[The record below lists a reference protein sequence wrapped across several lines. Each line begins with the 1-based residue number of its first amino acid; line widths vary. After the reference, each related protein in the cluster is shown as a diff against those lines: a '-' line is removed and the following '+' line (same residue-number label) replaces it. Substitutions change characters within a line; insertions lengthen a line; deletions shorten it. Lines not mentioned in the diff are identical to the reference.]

1 MLEDYSV
8 HEYDVLVIG
17 AGGAGLRAAI
27 EASSSGA
34 KVAIISKSML
44 GKAHTVMAEGGAA
57 AALANKDKRDS
68 WKVHFRDTMKGGK
81 YLNDWRM
88 AVVHAQQAPDRIREL
103 ETWGAVFDRTP
114 KGLTS
119 QRNFGGHTYPRLAH
133 IGDATGLELIRTL
146 QEKGVHM
153 GMDVFMEFTVRRL
166 FTNEGEIT
174 GCFAYDRND
183 GSLHLFKAKSIVLAT
198 GGITRCWAV
207 CSGSWEY
214 TGEGHALAY
223 WAGAEIGDMEFV
235 QFHPTG
241 MIWPPSVK
249 GILVTEGV
257 RGEGGM
263 LTNSEGKR
271 FMFDYVPDM
280 YAEEFADTE
289 KEALEWVDEVISGK
303 LATKRRPPELLTRDV
318 VAKAINS
325 ERDAGRA
332 SEHGGAYLDIS
343 WRSPEDIKKKLPG
356 MYHQFKEL
364 AAVDI
369 TTTKMEVGPTAHYV
383 MGGVKVNPETQEST
397 ISGLYAAGEA
407 ATGLHGAN
415 RLGGNSLS
423 DLIVLGKIAGES
435 AASRAAEMNGFT
447 DIPEEEIASAI
458 SETLAPLSREGGE
471 NPAAVV
477 EDLREMMQEKVG
489 IIRTGKLLQEALKDL
504 DELETRA
511 ALTCPGG
518 SRIYNPGWHQALELG
533 AMIDVSRMCALAALE
548 REESRGGH
556 TRDDFPIPD
565 HSHWGK
571 VNSVISLSGD
581 GSMKIEHRSYPP
593 IDEEFK
599 ALLDADDLHEEEA

>member
-1 MLEDYSV
+1 MREV
-8 HEYDVLVIG
+8 TTHEHDVVIIG

-34 KVAIISKSML
+34 SVAMICKSML

-57 AALANKDKRDS
+57 AALANKDPRDS
-68 WKVHFRDTMKGGK
+68 WEVHFRDTMKGGK
-81 YLNDWRM
+81 YLGDWRM
-88 AVVHAQQAPDRIREL
+88 ARIHAQQAPDRIREL
-103 ETWGAVFDRTP
+103 EQWGAVFDRTP
-114 KGLTS
+114 EGKTS

-146 QEKGVHM
+146 QQKGVHM

-166 FTNEGEIT
+166 FKTDGRIS

-183 GSLHLFKAKSIVLAT
+183 GSLHLFKAKTIVLAT
-198 GGITRCWAV
+198 GGITRCWEV

-223 WAGAEIGDMEFV
+223 WAGAEMGDMEFV

-257 RGEGGM
+257 RGEGGK
-263 LTNSEGKR
+263 LTNSEGDR
-271 FMFDYVPDM
+271 FMFNYVPEM
-280 YAEEFADTE
+280 YADEFADTE
-289 KEALEWVDEVISGK
+289 KEALEWVDEVVAGK

-325 ERDAGRA
+325 ERAAGRA

-343 WRSPEDIKKKLPG
+343 WRDEEEVKKKLPG

-369 TTTKMEVGPTAHYV
+369 TKQPMEVGPTAHYV
-383 MGGVKVNPETQEST
+383 MGGVKVDPETQEST
-397 ISGLYAAGEA
+397 IPGLYAAGEA

-423 DLIVLGKIAGES
+423 DLIVFGKIAGEQAS
-435 AASRAAEMNGFT
+435 EAASKIGKFAE
-447 DIPEEEIASAI
+447 IEQSEIDEVI
-458 SETLAPLSREGGE
+458 NETLAPLSREGGE
-471 NPAAVV
+471 NPAIVV
-477 EDLREMMQEKVG
+477 EDLRRMMQDKVG
-489 IIRTGKLLQEALKDL
+489 IIRTKKLLEEALDDL
-504 DELETRA
+504 DVLELRSHETF
-511 ALTCPGG
+511 GG
-518 SRIYNPGWHQALELG
+518 SGTTYNPGWHQALEIG
-533 AMIDVSRMCALAALE
+533 AMIDVSRMCTLAALR

-556 TRDDFPIPD
+556 TRDDFPTPD
-565 HSHWGK
+565 HAHWGK
-571 VNSVISLSGD
+571 INSVILQGED
-581 GSMKIEHRSYPP
+581 GSMNIDYVSYPP
-593 IDEEFK
+593 IPDDLK
-599 ALLDADDLHEEEA
+599 SLLDEDDLN

>member
-1 MLEDYSV
+1 MDEDYSV
-8 HEYDVLVIG
+8 HEYDVVIIG

-34 KVAIISKSML
+34 TVAMISKSML

-57 AALANKDKRDS
+57 AALANKDERDS
-68 WKVHFRDTMKGGK
+68 WETHFRDTMKGGK

-88 AVVHAQQAPDRIREL
+88 ARIHAQQAPDRIREL
-103 ETWGAVFDRTP
+103 EQWGAVFDRTP
-114 KGLTS
+114 SGLTS

-146 QEKGVHM
+146 QQRGIHM
-153 GMDVFMEFTVRRL
+153 GMDVFMEFTVRKI
-166 FTNEGEIT
+166 FKSEGRVS
-174 GCFAYDRND
+174 GCFAYSRND
-183 GSLHLFKAKSIVLAT
+183 GSLHVFKAKSIVLAT
-198 GGITRCWAV
+198 GGATRCWEI

-214 TGEGHALAY
+214 TGEGYALAY
-223 WAGAEIGDMEFV
+223 WAGAEMGDMEFI

-257 RGEGGM
+257 RGEGGK
-263 LTNSEGKR
+263 LLNNEGDR
-271 FMFDYVPDM
+271 FMFNYVPEM
-280 YAEEFADTE
+280 YAEEFADTFE
-289 KEALEWVDEVISGK
+289 EAEAWVNEVITGK

-325 ERDAGRA
+325 ERAAGRA

-343 WRSPEDIKKKLPG
+343 WRDEEEIKKKLPG

-369 TTTKMEVGPTAHYV
+369 TKEPMEVGPTAHYV
-383 MGGVKVNPETQEST
+383 MGGVKVNFDTQET
-397 ISGLYAAGEA
+397 CIKGLFAAGEA

-423 DLIVLGKIAGES
+423 DLIVFGKIAGEH
-435 AASRAAEMNGFT
+435 AASSAKEIEQFKE
-447 DIPEEEIASAI
+447 IPESEIKEI
-458 SETLAPLSREGGE
+458 IKDTLAPLSRDEGE

-477 EDLREMMQEKVG
+477 SDLRKMMQDKVG
-489 IIRTGKLLQEALKDL
+489 IIRTKSLLEEALTDL
-504 DELETRA
+504 DNLEDRSRVVF
-511 ALTCPGG
+511 GG
-518 SRIYNPGWHQALELG
+518 SGKTYNPGWHQSLEIG
-533 AMIDVSRMCALAALE
+533 AMIDVSRMCTLAALR

-556 TRDDFPIPD
+556 TREDFPVPD

-571 VNSVISLSGD
+571 VNSVISMNDAGEMEI
-581 GSMKIEHRSYPP
+581 GFVTYPP
-593 IDEEFK
+593 IPSDLKE
-599 ALLDADDLHEEEA
+599 LLDSEDLQEEE

>member
-1 MLEDYSV
+1 MDEKYV
-8 HEYDVLVIG
+8 THEHDVVIIG

-27 EASSSGA
+27 EASKTGL
-34 KVAIISKSML
+34 KVAMICKSML

-57 AALANKDKRDS
+57 AALGNKDPRDN
-68 WKVHFRDTMKGGK
+68 WQTHFRDTMKGGK

-88 AVVHAQQAPDRIREL
+88 AKIHAQQAPDRIREL
-103 ETWGAVFDRTP
+103 ETWGAVFDRTA
-114 KGLTS
+114 KGLTN

-153 GMDVFMEFTVRRL
+153 GMDVFMEFTVREL
-166 FTNEGEIT
+166 FTTEGKIS

-183 GSLHLFKAKSIVLAT
+183 GSLHVFKAKTIVMAT
-198 GGITRCWAV
+198 GGATRCWAV

-214 TGEGHALAY
+214 TGEGYALAY
-223 WAGAEIGDMEFV
+223 WAGAEIGDMEFI

-271 FMFDYVPDM
+271 FMFDYVPEM
-280 YAEEFADTE
+280 YKDEFADTE
-289 KEALEWVDEVISGK
+289 KEALEWVSEVVDGK
-303 LATKRRPPELLTRDV
+303 LATVRRPPELLTRDV

-332 SEHGGAYLDIS
+332 SAHGGAYLDIS
-343 WRSPEDIKKKLPG
+343 WREPEQVKKKLPG

-369 TTTKMEVGPTAHYV
+369 TIEKMEVGPTAHYV
-383 MGGVKVNPETQEST
+383 MGGIKVDPETQET
-397 ISGLYAAGEA
+397 TVPRMFAAGEA

-423 DLIVLGKIAGES
+423 DLIVFGKIAGEH
-435 AASRAAEMNGFT
+435 AALMAKKLDNFL
-447 DIPEEEIASAI
+447 DIDNLQIETAI
-458 SETLAPLSREGGE
+458 KNTLAPLNRRGGE
-471 NPAAVV
+471 NPAKVV
-477 EDLREMMQEKVG
+477 EDLREMMQNKVG
-489 IIRTGKLLQEALKDL
+489 IIRTEKLLKEALQDL
-504 DELETRA
+504 DDLEVRSKNTYA
-511 ALTCPGG
+511 GD
-518 SRIYNPGWHQALELG
+518 SRIYNPGWHQALELD
-533 AMIDVSRMCALAALE
+533 AMIDVSRMCALAALH
-548 REESRGGH
+548 RKESRGGH
-556 TRDDFPIPD
+556 TRDDFPVPD
-565 HSHWGK
+565 YKYWGK
-571 VNSVISLSGD
+571 INSVITKKD
-581 GSMKIEHRSYPP
+581 GMSIEHRSYPP
-593 IDEEFK
+593 IDKELK
-599 ALLDADDLHEEEA
+599 KLLDIEDLHEEE

>member
-27 EASSSGA
+27 EASSAGA

-423 DLIVLGKIAGES
+423 DLIVFGKIAGES
-435 AASRAAEMNGFT
+435 AASRAAEMDGFT

-477 EDLREMMQEKVG
+477 EELREMMQEKVG
-489 IIRTGKLLQEALKDL
+489 IIRTGKLLKEALKDL
-504 DELETRA
+504 DELEARA